1 MLHKRNLPHLY
12 FSDGMYFITYR
23 LVNTIPLKMLSIIH
37 SELKI
42 IDNKKYERII
52 KKYDSVLDS
61 GEYGKNY
68 LRIKEV
74 AEICK
79 TTLHYPDGKDY
90 KLICYT
96 IMPNHIHMVFEL
108 LPSNK
113 GISKIMQSI
122 KRISA
127 KRANMLFL
135 KREGVF
141 WQDESFDRWIRD
153 DKELY
158 FVIKYVLLNPVNAG
172 LVKDWKDW
180 EFTYCNKNYLIL

>member
-1 MLHKRNLPHLY
+1 MLHRRNLPHLY
-12 FSDGMYFITYR
+12 FNDGMYFVTFR
-23 LVNTIPLKMLSIIH
+23 LKNSIPEEMLTTIH
-37 SELKI
+37 SGLKN
-42 IDNKKYERII
+42 IDSKKYERII

-74 AEICK
+74 TEICK
-79 TTLHYPDGKDY
+79 ETLHYPEGKEY

-96 IMPNHIHMVFEL
+96 IMPNHIHLVFEL
-108 LPSNK
+108 LPGNK

-127 KRANMLFL
+127 KKSNILL
-135 KREGVF
+135 HREGSF
-141 WQDESFDRWIRD
+141 WQDESFDRWIRNEI
-153 DKELY
+153 ELY

-172 LVKDWKDW
+172 LVTEWNNW
-180 EFTYCNKNYLIL
+180 ENSYCNKNFLVL